1 MSAVLP
7 EDKTKRILWQDYLF
21 LSRELNKFA
30 SPDDYELFWD
40 LLGQREKL
48 QPMIE
53 AAPDTENYQKSDEF
67 QVLVKQ
73 IMALN
78 DSIAE
83 RLRFYKNAALKQRNL
98 ANAYD
103 GYGGDFAAGYR
114 MDERR

>member
-7 EDKTKRILWQDYLF
+7 ENKTKRALWQDYLF
-21 LSRELNKFA
+21 LSRELSKFA
-30 SPDDYELFWD
+30 SPEDFELFLD

-53 AAPDTENYQKSDEF
+53 AASDAEDYQKSEAF

-73 IMALN
+73 VMTLN

-103 GYGGDFAAGYR
+103 GYGGGFAAGYR
-114 MDERR
+114 MDERS